1 MKQSPRWGR
10 HLSALEG
17 LLVAYFYPRSMGA
30 LKNIPLICS
39 EEQAVLV
46 YPNVK
51 KVYRYIMSSSKYI
64 EVTKFPQVLG
74 KMIKAGRK
82 DGHLILVALPPV
94 YILSHMSL
102 KVLF

>member
-1 MKQSPRWGR
+1 MP
-10 HLSALEG
+10 
-17 LLVAYFYPRSMGA
+17 LV

-64 EVTKFPQVLG
+64 EVTVSPGIGENDQ
-74 KMIKAGRK
+74 GRK
-82 DGHLILVALPPV
+82 ERWPPHLGGPSSSIHTFSYVTQSSILIPT
-94 YILSHMSL
+94 IS
-102 KVLF
+102 